1 MPGERI
7 FLSPPHMGGTEIDH
21 VGAAFASNYIAPV
34 GPQLTAFE
42 RRFAELTG
50 FPHVVAVASGTAAMH
65 LALRHLGVGP
75 GDVVLASSLTF
86 IGSVSPITMQGA
98 TPVFIDSD
106 EATWNIDSGLLEA
119 EIKHWLERGIVP
131 KAIIPT
137 DLYGQPC
144 DYDRILEIARP
155 HGIPVLADTA
165 ESLGATYR
173 GRSTGLDARAAVVSF
188 NGNKI
193 LTTSG
198 GGILASSDAEL
209 IAHARHLATQ
219 TREPVPHFEHREIGY
234 NYRMSNVVAAIGL
247 GQLDVLADRVAKRRQ
262 IFQWY
267 SELLGDLPGLSFMPE
282 LPGSLATRWLT
293 VARLDPRRTGVT
305 PERIRLHLESHNIE
319 SRPVWK
325 PMHLQPA
332 YAGARM
338 RGGSVSAGLF
348 AEGICLPSGTAMDH
362 STVRRIADLIREA
375 WPAR

>member
-1 MPGERI
+1 MAGNE
-7 FLSPPHMGGTEIDH
+7 LGH
-21 VGAAFASNYIAPV
+21 VQAAFASNYIAPV

-106 EATWNIDSGLLEA
+106 EATWNMDPALLEEEVA
-119 EIKHWLERGIVP
+119 YWTDRGIVP

-144 DYDRILEIARP
+144 DYDRILAIARP
-155 HGIPVLADTA
+155 HGIPVVADTA
-165 ESLGATYR
+165 ESLGATYK

-198 GGILASSDAEL
+198 GGILASQDADL

-247 GQLDVLADRVAKRRQ
+247 GQLDVLADRVAGRRQ

-267 SELLGDLPGLSFMPE
+267 SEFLGDLPGLSFMPAA
-282 LPGSLATRWLT
+282 PDSRANRWLT
-293 VARLDPRRTGVT
+293 VVRLDPRRTPTT
-305 PERIRLHLESHNIE
+305 PERVRLHLESLDIE

-332 YAGARM
+332 YAGARV
-338 RGGSVSAGLF
+338 RGGSVSAKLFEEGL
-348 AEGICLPSGTAMDH
+348 CLPSGTAMDRQ
-362 STVRRIADLIREA
+362 TVRRIAGHVREA
-375 WPAR
+375 WSAG

>member
-1 MPGERI
+1 MTAGRI
-7 FLSPPHMGGTEIDH
+7 FLSPPHMGGTELDH
-21 VGAAFASNYIAPV
+21 VQAAFASNYIAPV

-42 RRFAELTG
+42 RRFSEVTG

-65 LALRHLGVGP
+65 LALRHLGIGP

-106 EATWNIDSGLLEA
+106 EATWNIDTGLLEE
-119 EIKHWLERGIVP
+119 EIAHWLGRGVVP

-144 DYDRILEIARP
+144 DYDRILALARP

-198 GGILASSDAEL
+198 GGMLASQDPEL

-219 TREPVPHFEHREIGY
+219 TREPFAHFEHREIGY

-247 GQLDVLADRVAKRRQ
+247 GQLDVLAERVAKRRL

-282 LPGSLATRWLT
+282 PTGTRATRWLT
-293 VARLDPRRTGVT
+293 VLRMDPRRVRAT
-305 PERIRLHLESHNIE
+305 PEDIRLHLEAHDIE

-332 YAGARM
+332 YAGARV
-338 RGGSVSAGLF
+338 RGGDVSASLFQQGL
-348 AEGICLPSGTAMDH
+348 CLPSGTAMDRD
-362 STVRRIADLIREA
+362 TVGRIAGLVREA
-375 WPAR
+375 WST

>member
-7 FLSPPHMGGTEIDH
+7 FLSPPHMGGTEIGH
-21 VGAAFASNYIAPV
+21 VQAAFASNYIAPV

-106 EATWNIDSGLLEA
+106 EATWNMDPALLEQEVA
-119 EIKHWLERGIVP
+119 HWTARGIVP

-144 DYDRILEIARP
+144 EYDRILGIARP

-165 ESLGATYR
+165 ESLGATYK
-173 GRSTGLDARAAVVSF
+173 GRSTGLDARASVVSF

-198 GGILASSDAEL
+198 GGILASQDEGL

-247 GQLDVLADRVAKRRQ
+247 GQWDVLADRVARRRQ
-262 IFQWY
+262 IFHWY

-282 LPGSLATRWLT
+282 LPESQATRWLT
-293 VARLDPRRTGVT
+293 VVRLDPRRAPTT
-305 PERIRLHLESHNIE
+305 PERIRLHLESRNIE

-332 YAGARM
+332 YTGARV
-338 RGGSVSAGLF
+338 RGGSVSAKLFEEGL
-348 AEGICLPSGTAMDH
+348 CLPSGTAMNQD
-362 STVRRIADLIREA
+362 TVRRVAGHFREA
-375 WPAR
+375 WTAG